1 MHPFKVFRSAE
12 YAIVGI
18 RSFPFFPR
26 TFHLFPQK
34 KKKEKKKKSPVTH
47 SGPPHEAAGAISSAD
62 SARSQHGPS
71 IGSLAIFS
79 ARNNAS
85 SDRRLADRSNRSKK
99 KTTSVSSA
107 SSLSTYPHTT
117 HLTFDALVPKVNFSV
132 HRRTRSA
139 RSCTISAGEQSQ
151 LTVVYFLA
159 WIVPAH
165 VAPTCNTFGAERFL
179 INGQNGRTFP
189 LQTKRATDAGRNKV
203 KTFPPTGE

>member
-34 KKKEKKKKSPVTH
+34 KRKKKKNLRSRIPDHLSSPPEQFHPPIPLAASTGHLLARWQYFPLETTRRVTDDWPT
-47 SGPPHEAAGAISSAD
+47 GPIA
-62 SARSQHGPS
+62 Q
-71 IGSLAIFS
+71 
-79 ARNNAS
+79 
-85 SDRRLADRSNRSKK
+85 KK

-165 VAPTCNTFGAERFL
+165 VAPTCNTFGAKRFL